1 MVNARRA
8 ALAAVALLA
17 VLLLVWAV
25 HAPVLRWLASN
36 LSIED
41 ALAESDVIVVVAGGT
56 PFRERGAAELY
67 RQGWAPRLLISRP
80 INPSSVDDLV
90 ALEVR
95 RLDLQGESRAA
106 LLRFGVPAAAIVALT
121 EPVRITEDEL
131 ALVKHEARARGW
143 RRVILVSTPEHTR
156 RVKTIWYRRG
166 NGDVEVIVRGT
177 PYGRPEGIW
186 WRDRRQAEAI
196 LHEYL
201 GLTAIYLGIS
211 AWMR

>member
-8 ALAAVALLA
+8 AIAALCLLTFA
-17 VLLLVWAV
+17 LLVWAV

-41 ALAESDVIVVVAGGT
+41 ALAEADAIVVVAGGT
-56 PFRERGAAELY
+56 PFRERGAADLY
-67 RQGWAPRLLISRP
+67 RQGWAPRVLISRP
-80 INPSSVDDLV
+80 TNPETVEALV

-95 RLDLQGESRAA
+95 PLDLQAESRQA
-106 LLRFGVPAAAIVALT
+106 LLRFGVPAGALVVMT

-131 ALVKHEARARGW
+131 ALVKREAQARGW

-156 RVKTIWYRRG
+156 RVKTIWYRGG
-166 NGDVEVIVRGT
+166 NGDVEAIVRGT
-177 PYGRPEGIW
+177 PYGRPEGPW
-186 WRDRRQAEAI
+186 WRSRRQAEAV

-201 GLTAIYLGIS
+201 GLAAIYLGIS
-211 AWMR
+211 RWMR